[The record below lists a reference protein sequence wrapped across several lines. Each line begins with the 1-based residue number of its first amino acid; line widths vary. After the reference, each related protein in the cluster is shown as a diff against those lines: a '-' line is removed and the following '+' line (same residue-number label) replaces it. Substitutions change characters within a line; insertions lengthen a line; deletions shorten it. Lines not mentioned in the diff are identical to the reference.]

1 LGPGGRKA
9 TPAASRRPSK
19 GARSCGQK
27 STRLF
32 ARKKKRPDRSV
43 TFRNLGWSADTPAAV
58 PATTVESAAPTPLL
72 FKIVRNPH
80 HRPFAPNRDLN
91 RQAMSAPFR
100 T

>member
-1 LGPGGRKA
+1 MLTAR
-9 TPAASRRPSK
+9 AA
-19 GARSCGQK
+19 
-27 STRLF
+27 
-32 ARKKKRPDRSV
+32 DRTV

-58 PATTVESAAPTPLL
+58 PATAVESAAPSPLL
-72 FKIVRNPH
+72 FKIARNPR